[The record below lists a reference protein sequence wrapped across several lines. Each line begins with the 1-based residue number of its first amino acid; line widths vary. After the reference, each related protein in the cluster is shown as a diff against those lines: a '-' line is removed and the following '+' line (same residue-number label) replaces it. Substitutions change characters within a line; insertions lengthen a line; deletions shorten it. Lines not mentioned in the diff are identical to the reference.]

1 MSNASGRLSVEE
13 IADFVQEDLVQDD
26 VMILD
31 TYEEIF
37 VWIGV
42 GANVEEKKGAL
53 QTVKEYLRTDP
64 TGRNEEETTLL
75 QINQGYEPPNFTA
88 QFIGW
93 NFDLWSQTKNILQVR
108 AEINAENSGIS
119 VDECLANYGKK
130 YSYVEL
136 REVAFEGVDATR
148 KEDFL
153 KDEEFEKVFKMSRE
167 EFSQMPIWKKLDAKR
182 KLELY

>member
-1 MSNASGRLSVEE
+1 M
-13 IADFVQEDLVQDD
+13 QEDLVQDD

-31 TYEEIF
+31 TYDELF

-42 GANVEEKKGAL
+42 GANVEERKGAL
-53 QTVKEYLRTDP
+53 QTVKEYMKTDP
-64 TGRNEEETTLL
+64 SGRNEDETTLL
-75 QINQGYEPPNFTA
+75 QINQGFEPPNFTA

-93 NFDLWSQTKNILQVR
+93 NYDLWSQSKNILQVR
-108 AEINAENSGIS
+108 AEINAENAGIS

-130 YSYVEL
+130 YAYEDLKNVS
-136 REVAFEGVDATR
+136 FEGVDSTR

-153 KDEEFEKVFKMSRE
+153 LDGEFEQVFKMSRS
-167 EFSQMPIWKKLDAKR
+167 EFDKLPVWKKLDAKR

>member
-1 MSNASGRLSVEE
+1 MSV
-13 IADFVQEDLVQDD
+13 
-26 VMILD
+26 
-31 TYEEIF
+31 
-37 VWIGV
+37 
-42 GANVEEKKGAL
+42 
-53 QTVKEYLRTDP
+53 
-64 TGRNEEETTLL
+64 
-75 QINQGYEPPNFTA
+75 
-88 QFIGW
+88 
-93 NFDLWSQTKNILQVR
+93 
-108 AEINAENSGIS
+108 
-119 VDECLANYGKK
+119 CNYGKK

>member
-26 VMILD
+26 VMVLD

-42 GANVEEKKGAL
+42 GANIEEKKGAL
-53 QTVKEYLRTDP
+53 QTVKEYLKTDP
-64 TGRNEEETTLL
+64 TGRSEDETTLL

-93 NFDLWSQTKNILQVR
+93 NHDLWSQTKNILQVR

-119 VDECLANYGKK
+119 VDESLANYGKK
-130 YSYVEL
+130 YSYEEL
-136 REVAFEGVDATR
+136 RNVAFEGVDATR

-153 KDEEFEKVFKMSRE
+153 KEEEFEKVFKMSRG
-167 EFSQMPIWKKLDAKR
+167 EFSQLPIWKKLDAKR

>member
-26 VMILD
+26 VMVLD

-37 VWIGV
+37 VWIGG
-42 GANVEEKKGAL
+42 GAHIEEKKWAL
-53 QTVKEYLRTDP
+53 LTVKEYLKTDP
-64 TGRNEEETTLL
+64 TGRSEGETTLL

-93 NFDLWSQTKNILQVR
+93 NHDLWSQTKNILQVR

-119 VDECLANYGKK
+119 VDESLANYGKK
-130 YSYVEL
+130 YSYEEL
-136 REVAFEGVDATR
+136 RNVAFEGVDATR

-153 KDEEFEKVFKMSRE
+153 KEEEFEKVFKMSRG
-167 EFSQMPIWKKLDAKR
+167 EFSQLPIWKKLDAKR